1 MSIDVIFDKWSK
13 ADKYITTDDRIKYV
27 RLDYYVK
34 LEEGATKLAHK
45 YEELLNIISAIKS
58 DVDEIDTQ
66 KETDAFSDLT
76 QAHDIPY

>member
-1 MSIDVIFDKWSK
+1 MDRVFRTFNGVEYIRRDEYSRLLEK
-13 ADKYITTDDRIKYV
+13 ADR
-27 RLDYYVK
+27 
-34 LEEGATKLAHK
+34 LEEGSSKLAHK

-66 KETDAFSDLT
+66 QETDAFSDLT